1 MGATVSQLIACAW
14 DRHRRQEKTMVQHKK
29 PPTTET
35 KAMPKRKETEM
46 ASVTTQEVETDM
58 ESLKQ
63 TPVKSSAP
71 DGMARILALT
81 PIQTVV
87 LNPQLELVE
96 ISRAYLKHT
105 NLRREACI
113 GKSVFEFASATRS
126 GVDRQTIVRAIEQAV
141 REKEVV
147 RLDSYKDASG
157 DLYRARITPIYDE
170 EEKELLYVVAD
181 RDIVPPA
188 ITEKERREEAYTNE
202 TYRILVTNVK
212 DYAIFLI
219 DTEGYITTWN
229 AGAQI
234 LKQYKPEEIIGKH
247 FSRFY
252 GTEDN
257 ANGKPKRELDIAMKE
272 GKVEDEGWRYKKDG
286 TRFWASVTIAPVYRD
301 GVHIGFSKVTR
312 DLTERKASETRL
324 IAAFEEASK
333 LKSDFLANM
342 SHEIR
347 YGRKHIMYLGIAN
360 MIATGPRCTAC
371 LPLARY

>member
-14 DRHRRQEKTMVQHKK
+14 DRHRRQEETMVQHKK
-29 PPTTET
+29 APATEP
-35 KAMPKRKETEM
+35 KEMPKRKETEM
-46 ASVTTQEVETDM
+46 ASVTTQEVDTDM
-58 ESLKQ
+58 DSMKQ
-63 TPVKSSAP
+63 IPAKSSASV
-71 DGMARILALT
+71 GMARILALT
-81 PIQTVV
+81 PIQTIV

-105 NLRREACI
+105 NLKREACI
-113 GKSVFEFASATRS
+113 GKSVYEFASATRS

-170 EEKELLYVVAD
+170 EEKELLFVVAD
-181 RDIVPPA
+181 REIVPRA
-188 ITEKERREEAYTNE
+188 MTEKEKSEESYTNE

-219 DTEGYITTWN
+219 DTQGYITTWN

-247 FSRFY
+247 FSQFY

-257 ANGKPKRELDIAMKE
+257 ANGKPKRELEIAMKE

-286 TRFWASVTIAPVYRD
+286 TRFWASVTIAPVYRE

-347 YGRKHIMYLGIAN
+347 YGKNDA
-360 MIATGPRCTAC
+360 RCFG
-371 LPLARY
+371 